1 MTCFVFSTLRLEISF
16 KMSVLRPSE
25 TIWGPSYEGFSV
37 NTLFLISH
45 YHIIMP
51 ISWWSYREDCFEVI
65 LNGFWRSSGRIFGP
79 FWAHV
84 QLKSRLGSSLRA
96 LLSLEVDFL
105 SSTPTILEGFGELL
119 GSILEIF
126 WYLWSMLISSCTL
139 IWFSDDFSLI
149 FIPSGQAKV
158 SKLHGK

>member
-1 MTCFVFSTLRLEISF
+1 MFSSELITLRDLDLSRKTPRKISF

-25 TIWGPSYEGFSV
+25 TVWGPSYEGFSV

-65 LNGFWRSSGRIFGP
+65 LNGFWRSSGRIFGS
-79 FWAHV
+79 FWGHV
-84 QLKSRLGSSLRA
+84 QLKSRLGSALRA
-96 LLSLEVDFL
+96 GLRLEVDFL

-119 GSILEIF
+119 GSVFEIF
-126 WYLWSMLISSCTL
+126 WYLLSMLISSCTL
-139 IWFSDDFSLI
+139 ISF
-149 FIPSGQAKV
+149 
-158 SKLHGK
+158 